1 MHTKKNLN
9 KSEKKHMEGQNWL
22 MKTILQS
29 KSLKKQKC
37 VKFQWSTGCVRS
49 KWTKLNSYFRQK
61 TCRKFY
67 SNGIFIIT
75 RSWHLICHHKNSEKN
90 YTSPSKSLS
99 KLDFP
104 FWNNC
109 FLLVLCTVCYE
120 FYSDFECLIWFFSEF
135 LWFDMHDLLIIKIP
149 FE

>member
-1 MHTKKNLN
+1 MHVKAAGDLFIQSHPLICYTIQTCGRLPRDR
-9 KSEKKHMEGQNWL
+9 KSIG
-22 MKTILQS
+22 
-29 KSLKKQKC
+29 
-37 VKFQWSTGCVRS
+37 TGCVRS

-75 RSWHLICHHKNSEKN
+75 WSWNLICHHKNSEKN

-135 LWFDMHDLLIIKIP
+135 LWFDMKFHDLLIIKIP

>member
-1 MHTKKNLN
+1 MQDL
-9 KSEKKHMEGQNWL
+9 L
-22 MKTILQS
+22 ILFDQMCDTRVMQ
-29 KSLKKQKC
+29 LW
-37 VKFQWSTGCVRS
+37 FLYYATGCVRS

-75 RSWHLICHHKNSEKN
+75 WSWNLICHHKNSEKN

-135 LWFDMHDLLIIKIP
+135 LWFDMKFHDLLIIKIP